1 MSPLLQVDDLVITYM
16 NGRRRVPAVR
26 GVSFAAEPGETIA
39 LVGESGCGKSS
50 TARAVAG
57 LEAPTTGRVRM
68 AGHDVGAIA
77 RDPKLR
83 HLVQMVFQHSDQS
96 LDQMWTVE
104 RIVAEPL
111 ARMHRMRRGAA
122 RDRVVPALAEVGLG
136 DEYLT
141 RRPRDLSGGQAQRV
155 AIARALITRP
165 QLVVLDEPTASLDQS
180 VRSRVLA
187 LLQRLQNE
195 RKMTY
200 VFISHDLASVR
211 RIAHRVA
218 VMYLGRIVEVGPTA
232 EIFRNPMHPY
242 TRGLLESEPRVTPN
256 EPWEITPMRGETPSP
271 SAIPTGCAF
280 QGRCPLAGPQCAAVD
295 PRLVEVAGGR
305 LLACVKKD

>member
-1 MSPLLQVDDLVITYM
+1 VSPLLEVDDLVITYA
-16 NGRRRVPAVR
+16 NGRRRVSAVR

-57 LEAPTTGRVRM
+57 LEAATAGRIRV

-83 HLVQMVFQHSDQS
+83 HLVQMVFQHADQS
-96 LDQMWTVE
+96 LDQTWTVE

-111 ARMHRMRRGAA
+111 ARMHRTGRGASH
-122 RDRVVPALAEVGLG
+122 DRVVTALAEVGLG
-136 DEYLT
+136 AEYLS

-180 VRSRVLA
+180 VRSRVLS
-187 LLQRLQNE
+187 LLQSLQAE
-195 RKMTY
+195 RTMTY

-232 EIFRNPMHPY
+232 EIFRDPKHPY
-242 TRGLLESEPRVTPN
+242 TRGLLESEPRVTPD
-256 EPWEITPMRGETPSP
+256 EPWEITPMTGETPSP
-271 SAIPTGCAF
+271 SAIPAGCAF
-280 QGRCPLAGPQCAAVD
+280 QGRCPLAGPECAAVD
-295 PRLVEVAGGR
+295 PPLIEVAGGR